1 VTFMVVSLGLI
12 LGTLGA
18 GVCGWVLLL
27 TRSHRKKKNAIVIG
41 GCFVVIPISVLGSL
55 FVLSDVFEKVGIRD
69 GSLQYS
75 TAMCA
80 YTLSFLSIVVLT
92 ARSELK
98 WRRSIGL

>member
-1 VTFMVVSLGLI
+1 MVVSLGLI

-41 GCFVVIPISVLGSL
+41 GVCFVVIPISVLGSL
-55 FVLSDVFEKVGIRD
+55 FVLGDVFEKVGIRD
-69 GSLQYS
+69 GSLQYN

-92 ARSELK
+92 VRSELK
-98 WRRSIGL
+98 WRKSIGL